1 MKSMTGFGRGEANA
15 EGYQISIDI
24 SSVNRKQLDIR
35 FSPPREAIFLE
46 SLVRKSIPKHVARGV
61 INVQMKLN
69 NSASAAGA
77 IQFNDDVIKSYISQ
91 IQKLNNELDLQSSV
105 SMSEIFL
112 LPGAV
117 QTAEA
122 EINADIL
129 SNVANEALV
138 KALAA
143 LVQNRTNEGAHLK
156 TDLTERQ
163 QLLLSTI
170 EELKEISSNSTALF
184 REKLEARI
192 RDAELKIE
200 LDSERIHQEVV
211 LYADRSDI
219 TEELVRLDAHIKQF
233 AILLEKKGPVGRELD
248 FLMQEMS
255 REVNTTGSK
264 SSDREVSRLV
274 VTLKTEL
281 ERCREQVQNVE

>member
-46 SLVRKSIPKHVARGV
+46 SLVRKSIPQHVARGV
-61 INVQMKLN
+61 INVQLKLN
-69 NSASAAGA
+69 NSGTAAGGVKL
-77 IQFNDDVIKSYISQ
+77 NDEVIKSYITQ
-91 IQKLNNELDLQSSV
+91 IQKLNSELKLDTAV
-105 SMSEIFL
+105 SMTEIL
-112 LPGAV
+112 QLPGTV
-117 QTAEA
+117 QAAEA
-122 EINADIL
+122 EIDADIL
-129 SNVANEALV
+129 STVAAEALTTALQALV
-138 KALAA
+138 K
-143 LVQNRTNEGAHLK
+143 NRTNEGTHLK
-156 TDLTERQ
+156 QDLAERQ
-163 QLLLSTI
+163 QILAASITSLNEKSA
-170 EELKEISSNSTALF
+170 NSTAQF

-192 RDAELKIE
+192 RDAELTIE

-233 AILLEKKGPVGRELD
+233 SLLLEKEGPVGRELD

-264 SSDREVSRLV
+264 SSDREVSKLV